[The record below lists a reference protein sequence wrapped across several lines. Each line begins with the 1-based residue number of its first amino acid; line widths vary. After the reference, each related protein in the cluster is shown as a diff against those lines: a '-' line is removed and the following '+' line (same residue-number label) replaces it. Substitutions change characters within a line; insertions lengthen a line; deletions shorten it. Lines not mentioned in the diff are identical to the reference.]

1 MPNDFDTSAFPL
13 GSTDP
18 RVLYNNAGNEDLAVN
33 DVSNEYWIDRPPFNR
48 RRKTLYGMEA
58 QFNRLIEAFGFTSAG
73 PYAAGLVITS
83 HRQYIE
89 VDGQA
94 YVLKAETAVPYTV
107 TGNWA
112 TESVNFKLAGDS
124 VLRQELAAPTGST
137 LVGDGSSTVGAKLAS
152 IYPFRNLT
160 PEQFGDVG
168 DGVTTTAN
176 AAINAALVFAKTNG
190 GFVNLTPGKTYL
202 IDGNANPIPT
212 TITGDRNGGVLLQSG
227 VTLNVN
233 NAVLKCKVSTQNGY
247 SILNY
252 TNTVGAIVR
261 GPGRVWG
268 DVVDHGATGGEYG
281 YGAFAT
287 QCTGGRLIGL
297 TIDRCWGDAVFAG
310 EGTPGDAS
318 TAPIDF
324 KIIDCVFDYNRRQ
337 GLSCVGAS
345 DVAAYGTVFKRT
357 GRIKGIAPSAGVDLE
372 TDNVPGQV
380 NRRIKFYDCDIYDNA
395 GVGFATSGQPLS
407 SQEIELHSCRISGN
421 DNGALRTEHATGQ
434 AVGSCASLKMFGGK
448 LDGGITGG
456 QNVELYGVDV
466 LKSQGNLSA
475 FTLLLEEDAGFRMFG
490 GSVTSIGAT
499 QQLYYSAGTTKESA
513 KNIMTGVD
521 FTLQNGPTGICFNVN
536 GINVFDNCNFYVGG
550 TTPSGN
556 FGFDVLKFDGK
567 TAQIDNCY
575 FDPAYHSASTGNQF
589 KGRFS
594 TNRMRGGTALQPYYG
609 AGVAGQIELNN
620 TPVPTGSPQYVVW
633 GWMCTTTGN
642 PGVWVPLRALTGS

>member
-1 MPNDFDTSAFPL
+1 MT
-13 GSTDP
+13 T
-18 RVLYNNAGNEDLAVN
+18 YN
-33 DVSNEYWIDRPPFNR
+33 
-48 RRKTLYGMEA
+48 
-58 QFNRLIEAFGFTSAG
+58 
-73 PYAAGLVITS
+73 
-83 HRQYIE
+83 
-89 VDGQA
+89 
-94 YVLKAETAVPYTV
+94 
-107 TGNWA
+107 TGNPVPSA
-112 TESVNFKLAGDS
+112 DARDRYDNSQVFDELMNGPAPNTPDRLG
-124 VLRQELAAPTGST
+124 VLRQSWAGMELDFQQFLISSGFETTHLVYVPGTPLQVDRATQLINYNGSVYRVKQPANFPVMLSGTWATDQALLVDVGDQSLRQALASAGGAAM
-137 LVGDGSSTVGAKLAS
+137 VGDGGLTVAAKLAAL
-152 IYPFRNLT
+152 YPFRAIT
-160 PEQFGDVG
+160 PEQFGSTG

-176 AAINAALVFAKTNG
+176 TAINAALLFAKTNG

-202 IDGNANPIPT
+202 IDGNANPIFT

-227 VTLNVN
+227 VTLNLN
-233 NAVLKCKVSTQNGY
+233 NAVLKCKVSTKNGY

-252 TNTVGAIVR
+252 TNTAGAIVR

-281 YGAFAT
+281 YGAFVT
-287 QCTGGRLIGL
+287 QCTGGRLIGV

-475 FTLLLEEDAGFRMFG
+475 FALLLEEDAGFRMFG
-490 GSVTSIGAT
+490 GSATSIGAT

-513 KNIMTGVD
+513 KNIITGVD

-575 FDPAYHSASTGNQF
+575 FDPAYHSASSGNQF

-594 TNRMRGGTALQPYYG
+594 TNRMRGGTGLQPYYG
-609 AGVAGQIELNN
+609 SGVVGQIELNN
-620 TPVPTGSPQYVVW
+620 TPAPAGAAGSQYVVW
-633 GWMCTTTGN
+633 GWICTVTGN